1 MIHKKAKISA
11 RLKAKNNLNSSVKLR
26 NPRDQEIGHL
36 TNRVNR
42 LRLNLRILRKR
53 KKSLTRLPGNTMTRE
68 CMTSMPIGG
77 LLAIMSPPFMTVLM
91 ITTDMDTEVANTVDA
106 MHTDVMHMDVMYMDV
121 IRMDMVDTDVVLT
134 DTVATVANSTVMKR
148 RVTDIGAQWS
158 TKLHLST
165 TPLSDPN
172 RFITKS
178 TNSTLCLC
186 QLMSETL
193 RSNMRPLKL

>member
-1 MIHKKAKISA
+1 MIHKKAKISV
-11 RLKAKNNLNSSVKLR
+11 RLKAKNNLSSSVQLR
-26 NPRDQEIGHL
+26 NPRDQEIGHQ
-36 TNRVNR
+36 TNRVSR

-53 KKSLTRLPGNTMTRE
+53 KKSLMRLPGNTMTKE

-77 LLAIMSPPFMTVLM
+77 LLVTMSLPYMTVLM

-106 MHTDVMHMDVMYMDV
+106 MHTDVMHMDVM
-121 IRMDMVDTDVVLT
+121 RMDMVDTDVVPT
-134 DTVATVANSTVMKR
+134 DTVATEANSTVMKR
-148 RVTDIGAQWS
+148 RVTDTGAQWS

-172 RFITKS
+172 RFITQS
-178 TNSTLCLC
+178 TNNTLYLC